1 MAHDTEKQLQ
11 IWREDQERGG
21 GNRPL
26 LPYKTKILA
35 MKGPN
40 IVAKLEELVILPWNI
55 FQIM

>member
-11 IWREDQERGG
+11 IWREDQERGGG

-40 IVAKLEELVILPWNI
+40 IVAKLEELVLLP
-55 FQIM
+55 